1 MEEIAEK
8 WGRARREVDELE
20 KKIEGYRRQMEEEML
35 RLQLDEYECEAYKI
49 KKQVQQRAV
58 MSKKLV
64 PIEIWDKYAIPQRV
78 EFITLMDK
86 SKMKTKTNTKSKSN
100 DKKK

>member
-20 KKIEGYRRQMEEEML
+20 KKIEGYRRQIEEEMV
-35 RLQLDEYECEAYKI
+35 RLKLDEYDCEGYKI
-49 KKQVQQRAV
+49 KKQIQQRAV

-64 PIEIWDKYAIPQRV
+64 PVEIWDKYAIPQRV
-78 EFITLMDK
+78 EFITLIDK
-86 SKMKTKTNTKSKSN
+86 SKQHHM
-100 DKKK
+100 KKK